1 MVLAD
6 LAFPH
11 TGRLIAVQ
19 GDITRYSADRDRRTP
34 IPPKMACALRMWGHT
49 PHALRAAGH
58 VLALLLL
65 PQELKRREEHDAH
78 LVFPFTQ
85 ILLHGKVIPQVHI
98 LSPACKNAVYKHFA
112 QRIEHLA
119 VEKHLVHLQQGL
131 VHEKGAAVFP
141 IPFRHPFAFFL
152 ILPDKGIGD
161 FAERQQVAIVAAR
174 RFGGHPLP
182 LPRLTELPDA
192 PCAV

>member
-1 MVLAD
+1 MAVCLAD
-6 LAFPH
+6 
-11 TGRLIAVQ
+11 V
-19 GDITRYSADRDRRTP
+19 
-34 IPPKMACALRMWGHT
+34 GHT
-49 PHALRAAGH
+49 RHALRAAGH

-98 LSPACKNAVYKHFA
+98 LSLACKNAVYKHFA

-174 RFGGHPLP
+174 RSAGIHSPCP
-182 LPRLTELPDA
+182 ASRNCQTPRA
-192 PCAV
+192 PFNDCSSIDNTLSEFYLRFIALQSNWFLFVGNFAKR